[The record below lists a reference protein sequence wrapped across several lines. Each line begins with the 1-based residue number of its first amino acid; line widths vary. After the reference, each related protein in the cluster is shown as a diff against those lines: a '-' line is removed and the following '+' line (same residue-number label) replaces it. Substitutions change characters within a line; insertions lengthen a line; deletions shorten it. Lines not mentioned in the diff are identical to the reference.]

1 MPIYE
6 YRCKACGKEFETL
19 VRNAQDEEELACP
32 KCGARD
38 VGRQLSVFTGS
49 AGAGGTASAAPSGS
63 CAPRGGG
70 FS

>member
-19 VRNAQDEEELACP
+19 VRNAGDEKELVCP
-32 KCGARD
+32 KCGSKD
-38 VGRQLSVFTGS
+38 VGRQLSVFTGN
-49 AGAGGTASAAPSGS
+49 AGGSGAAAAPSAGS